1 MSKTI
6 KHVPEPVLRRL
17 PVYCNY
23 LRHLA
28 TSTGEFISCTII
40 GQALNLNPT
49 QIRKDLAMA
58 GAQGRPKVGY
68 DVGELIECLESFM
81 GWGTSQDV
89 FLAGAGNL
97 GAALLGYKSLD
108 NYGIRIIS
116 AFDNNPAFIGR
127 EINGVEVLSIGKFN
141 SLARR
146 LDIKLAILTVPEVAA
161 QRVCDLMVS
170 SGIQAIWNFAP
181 VKLNVP
187 DNVIVQNEELFASL
201 GALSSKL
208 NALLHP
214 AFPGNRRR
222 APLT

>member
-1 MSKTI
+1 MNKTI
-6 KHVPEPVLRRL
+6 RHIPEPVLRRL
-17 PVYCNY
+17 PIYCNY
-23 LRHLA
+23 LRRI
-28 TSTGEFISCTII
+28 GDEYGDFISCTTI
-40 GQALNLNPT
+40 GLSLDLNPT

-68 DVGELIECLESFM
+68 HIGELIDCLESFM
-81 GWGTSQDV
+81 GWRTSQDV
-89 FLAGAGNL
+89 FLVGAGHL
-97 GAALLGYKSLD
+97 GTALLGYKSLD

-116 AFDNNPAFIGR
+116 AFDNNPAIIGK
-127 EINGVEVLSIGKFN
+127 EINRVEVLSIGKFN

-146 LDIKLAILTVPEVAA
+146 LDIKLAILTVPEQFA

-181 VKLNVP
+181 LKLSVP

-214 AFPGNRRR
+214 ALAKEYDTFD
-222 APLT
+222 